1 MAASVLGV
9 LLSAS
14 LVSCSDTQYGLPP
27 DEAVGTWRS
36 GDTLLELADDGT
48 FDATAWPSEVQCSFD
63 EDPRENDVIDFSG
76 TWVVDNEGTNRDL
89 VLRPDDGACETSS
102 ITSSVRSD
110 DDLARLCI
118 HTRGSL
124 SGPAENFFTLYQGDP
139 PEIEDPDRC
148 LNY

>member
-1 MAASVLGV
+1 MTVSILGV
-9 LLSAS
+9 LLSTS
-14 LVSCSDTQYGLPP
+14 LVSCSDTQYGMSA

-36 GDTLLELADDGT
+36 GETRLELADDGT
-48 FDATAWPSEVQCSFD
+48 FDATACPPEVQCRD
-63 EDPRENDVIDFSG
+63 DDPREKDVIDFSG

-89 VLRPDDGACETSS
+89 VLRPDDGACERSS

-110 DDLARLCI
+110 DDLARLCV
-118 HTRGSL
+118 HSRGSL
-124 SGPAENFFTLYQGDP
+124 SGPAENFFTLYHGDP

>member
-1 MAASVLGV
+1 M
-9 LLSAS
+9 SA
-14 LVSCSDTQYGLPP
+14 

-36 GDTLLELADDGT
+36 GDTWLELADDGT
-48 FDATAWPSEVQCSFD
+48 FDATAWPSEVQCGD
-63 EDPRENDVIDFSG
+63 DDPRENDVIDFSG

-89 VLRPDDGACETSS
+89 VLRPDDGACERSS

-110 DDLARLCI
+110 NDLARLCV
-118 HTRGSL
+118 HPRGSL